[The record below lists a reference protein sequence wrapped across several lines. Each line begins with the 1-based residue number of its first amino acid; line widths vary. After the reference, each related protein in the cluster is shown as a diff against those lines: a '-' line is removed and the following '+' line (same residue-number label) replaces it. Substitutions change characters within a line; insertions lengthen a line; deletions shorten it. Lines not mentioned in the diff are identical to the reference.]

1 MIQLVTVFMMVR
13 RMAAILILTVYV
25 TEQSE
30 WVGEIS
36 NFWSTEVWNHRQ
48 DTEHI

>member
-13 RMAAILILTVYV
+13 SMTTILIILTVYV
-25 TEQSE
+25 TEQDV

-36 NFWSTEVWNHRQ
+36 NFWATKF
-48 DTEHI
+48 